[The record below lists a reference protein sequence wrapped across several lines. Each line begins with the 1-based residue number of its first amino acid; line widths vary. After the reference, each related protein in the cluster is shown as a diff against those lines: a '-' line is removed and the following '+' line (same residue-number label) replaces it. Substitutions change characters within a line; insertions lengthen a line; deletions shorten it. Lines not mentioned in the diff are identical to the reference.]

1 MQRSGRTK
9 SHLHTVGGGVRH
21 RELQREAFFF
31 PFSDRRVG
39 RQPDVRLPDRKDL
52 ACKELL
58 CGVLMTL
65 QALDAP
71 VAVESFRYS
80 EPRCDDALVALF
92 LA

>member
-1 MQRSGRTK
+1 M
-9 SHLHTVGGGVRH
+9 RH
-21 RELQREAFFF
+21 REPQREAFFF

-52 ACKELL
+52 REPSSPDGHSACKELL